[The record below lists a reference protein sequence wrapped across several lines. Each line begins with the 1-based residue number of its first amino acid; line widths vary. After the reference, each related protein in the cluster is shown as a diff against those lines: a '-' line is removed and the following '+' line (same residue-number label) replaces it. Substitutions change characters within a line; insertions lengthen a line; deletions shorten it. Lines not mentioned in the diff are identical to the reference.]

1 MAQEVLPTLVSLAGD
16 EFIGNFN
23 ALVLEVL
30 YHFAEVLWIFSLD
43 ETEDIGELLAVRI
56 ADTIYE
62 TFYIWMHRIS
72 SCRVDGH
79 PPCTYHVSHGT

>member
-30 YHFAEVLWIFSLD
+30 YHFGEVLWIFSLY